1 MCCSVV
7 YEKSAQFVILLV
19 SIVLTVGI
27 CDVAAVGEVGEADG
41 SKATSYTGRTL
52 PAWNQPR
59 TACPRDFSQGAVFLD
74 DGELIELF
82 WFELE
87 IVLIVTCLVLYSDA
101 KC

>member
-1 MCCSVV
+1 VCCSVV

-59 TACPRDFSQGAVFLD
+59 TACTRDFSQGAVFFRRWRVD
-74 DGELIELF
+74 RV
-82 WFELE
+82 
-87 IVLIVTCLVLYSDA
+87 VLV
-101 KC
+101 